1 MNTYPYTATQAQNLS
16 ADDWIAFIKSP
27 TLVQRRFGEI
37 LNAQQFIGNYLLSK
51 RFTMSGG
58 MIAVPANEK
67 LRTDRKAGT
76 VAPGGEYKLTTLSAE
91 QYEIYTSMIEGLA
104 TEVTDAEVGRSLR
117 QPIEDALTFLQT
129 ELVFDAN
136 EIALGVIES
145 SVTRTF
151 ASKAAW
157 TNGKEIL
164 RAAYRAKALT
174 RKLKLGYSIDTAVIP
189 GEQYADIMPE
199 LLDILPKDDR
209 MALGDTF
216 PTIGGITW
224 VPEDGDDLSDPL
236 FIDRRRFGGI
246 AREQIPSPEYRQIG
260 GDTGVEIASTRDIK
274 KGDKTT
280 LQARNVHVPV
290 VDNPLAGIYVTGTE
304 AP

>member
-1 MNTYPYTATQAQNLS
+1 MQNYPYTPSQVDNSTAA
-16 ADDWIAFIKSP
+16 DWIAFLKSP
-27 TLVQRRFGEI
+27 TMVARRFAEI
-37 LNAQQFIGNYLLSK
+37 VEAQQFIGNYLLSG
-51 RFTMSGG
+51 RYTLNGG

-67 LRTDRKAGT
+67 IRADRKAGT
-76 VAPGGEYKLTTLSAE
+76 VAPGAEYKLTTLSAE
-91 QYEIYTSMIEGLA
+91 EYEIYNSMIEGLA
-104 TEVTDAEVGRSLR
+104 TEVTDAEVGRSRR
-117 QPIEDALTFLQT
+117 QPIEDGFTFLQT

-174 RKLKLGYSIDTAVIP
+174 KKLKLGYSIDTAVIP
-189 GEQYADIMPE
+189 GELYADIMPE
-199 LLDILPKDDR
+199 LLDILPRDDR

-224 VPEDGDDLSDPL
+224 VPEDGDDLSDPMFL
-236 FIDRRRFGGI
+236 DRRRFGGI

-260 GDTGVEIASTRDIK
+260 GDTGVEIASVRDIA
-274 KGDKTT
+274 KGDKTRM
-280 LQARNVHVPV
+280 QARNVHVPV
-290 VDNPLAGIYVTGTE
+290 VTNPLAAVYVTGTE

>member
-1 MNTYPYTATQAQNLS
+1 MQTYPYTPSQIDGSTAQ
-16 ADDWIAFIKSP
+16 DWLAFLNAP
-27 TLVQRRFGEI
+27 TMVARRFAEI
-37 LNAQQFIGNYLLSK
+37 VDAQQFIGNYLLSA
-51 RFTMSGG
+51 RYAMTGG

-67 LRTDRKAGT
+67 IRTDRKAST

-91 QYEIYTSMIEGLA
+91 EYEIYNSMIEGLA
-104 TEVTDAEVGRSLR
+104 TEVTDAEVTRSRR
-117 QPIEDALTFLQT
+117 QPIDDAFTFLQT

-164 RAAYRAKALT
+164 RAAYAAKALT
-174 RKLKLGYSIDTAVIP
+174 RKQKLGYSIDTAVIP
-189 GEQYADIMPE
+189 GEQYAEIMPE
-199 LLDILPKDDR
+199 LLDVLPKDSAL
-209 MALGDTF
+209 ALGDTF

-224 VPEDGDDLSDPL
+224 IPEDGDDLTAPL
-236 FIDRRRFGGI
+236 FLDRRRFGGI
-246 AREQIPSPEYRQIG
+246 AREQIASPEYRQIG
-260 GDTGVEIASTRDIK
+260 GDTGVEIASVRNIAL
-274 KGDKTT
+274 GDKTR

-290 VDNPLAGIYVTGTE
+290 ITNPLAAVYVTGTE

>member
-1 MNTYPYTATQAQNLS
+1 MNLYPYTPSQIDGSTAQ
-16 ADDWIAFIKSP
+16 DWLAFLKSP
-27 TLVQRRFGEI
+27 TLVARRFAEI
-37 LNAQQFIGNYLLSK
+37 IDAQQFIGNYLLSG
-51 RFTMSGG
+51 RYTMTGG

-67 LRTDRKAGT
+67 IRTDRKAGT
-76 VAPGGEYKLTTLSAE
+76 VAPGAEYKLTTLSAE
-91 QYEIYTSMIEGLA
+91 EYEIYNSMIEGLA
-104 TEVTDAEVGRSLR
+104 TEVTDAEVTRSRR
-117 QPIEDALTFLQT
+117 QPIDDAFTFLQT

-164 RAAYRAKALT
+164 RAAYTAKALT

-224 VPEDGDDLSDPL
+224 VPEDGDDLSDPM

-246 AREQIPSPEYRQIG
+246 AREQIASPEYRQVG
-260 GDTGVEIASTRDIK
+260 GDTGVEIASVRNIAL
-274 KGDKTT
+274 GDKTR

-290 VDNPLAGIYVTGTE
+290 ITNPLAAVYVTGTE